1 VPPGGNGGRAAAA
14 VPGTVAVCASL
25 FAMTP
30 WKKAAIFV
38 AASLFSSGFDGTLLH
53 MNRFAA
59 GVQRSMHAHF
69 LSFVLFHLILM
80 VDIVAF
86 S

>member
-1 VPPGGNGGRAAAA
+1 MPGFS
-14 VPGTVAVCASL
+14 PGMQRVVASL

-30 WKKAAIFV
+30 CKKAAILV
-38 AASLFSSGFDGTLLH
+38 AASLFLIQDSMEPLLH
-53 MNRFAA
+53 MNGFAA